1 MKDFKTVLSHSSTRM
16 LWLILGTSCGLFIS
30 TATPS
35 SPLLPISLKPN
46 VIIETLTLP
55 FYQDSRPIFVLWISL
70 LYFQISVLNP
80 HLYLVKLTSIYNDR
94 GPFFPSN
101 LKNK

>member
-1 MKDFKTVLSHSSTRM
+1 MKDFKTELSYSSTRM
-16 LWLILGTSCGLFIS
+16 LWLISGTSCGLFIS

-35 SPLLPISLKPN
+35 SPLLPISLKLN
-46 VIIETLTLP
+46 VITETLTLL

-80 HLYLVKLTSIYNDR
+80 HSYLVKLTSIYNGR
-94 GPFFPSN
+94 GPFFLLN